1 MTDQLAPSPTG
12 SEEGGGSRRRRAR
25 RGEGEL
31 LREDILLAAERLLMD
46 TGDQEAV
53 SIRAVA
59 DAVGVTPPSIYLH
72 FADKQDL
79 LFAVC
84 ERHFERFDR
93 AVEGAAAGASDPLEA
108 LRRRGRA
115 YIRFGLDNPEH
126 YRILFMTKP
135 ERQPAMWTPERMASA
150 FAFWNHVAAVQACLD
165 AGLIRPG
172 DAMEIALH
180 LWAAVHGITALFIA
194 NPDFPWPDRDR
205 LIEQYLE
212 LLVRGLA
219 PAS

>member
-1 MTDQLAPSPTG
+1 MATRGT
-12 SEEGGGSRRRRAR
+12 RRRAR

-31 LREDILLAAERLLMD
+31 LREDILSAAERLLMD
-46 TGDQEAV
+46 TGDQQAV

-84 ERHFERFDR
+84 ERHFQRFDR
-93 AVEGAAAGASDPLEA
+93 AVERAAAGAPDPLEA

-115 YIRFGLDNPEH
+115 YIQFGLDNPEH

-150 FAFWNHVAAVQACLD
+150 FAFWNHVGAVQACLD
-165 AGLIRPG
+165 AGLIRSG
-172 DAMEIALH
+172 DAVEVAVH

-194 NPDFPWPDRDR
+194 NPDFPWPDRER
-205 LIEQYLE
+205 LIEEFLE

-219 PAS
+219 PPS